1 MPFSWLSLT
10 TFHYFGLASHADVL
24 RRLGGIDDE
33 SMINN
38 LRKKAMPYPPPEKK
52 LR

>member
-10 TFHYFGLASHADVL
+10 TFGLASHADVIS
-24 RRLGGIDDE
+24 RLGGIDDE
-33 SMINN
+33 SMISN